1 MFGYMVNRNKF
12 IILNI
17 FFIMQFI
24 LLNFVPVRAQVI
36 ENEVQDNYI
45 VGLNNDNIPLENLKN
60 NVENSKN
67 VDQLKDYKEID
78 SLQTDNNTL
87 NGSTKELK
95 EKDLKNNMNETNI
108 DESDLKKNDEIL
120 NQTQIDK
127 SDDFLPKDDVDIIK
141 SEDIIIKKKLQDIIS
156 FNGRL
161 KWCIET
167 NKNGKSTDIKIIEDL
182 KAADKLQEEYSC
194 AVEDQNVIYG
204 FMGAISIYK
213 LDKNGKIVAKIFDFK
228 KDNNQYVAID
238 QDTNEEIKYS
248 VDNDNNMVTFELP
261 ENSNDYVIYYYTDF
275 KDKLDN
281 KEYTQQDKYKKYFAS
296 NIFKNFKIRDTKIKG
311 SHMEDQV
318 YNYFKENNDE
328 WPILKST
335 LLRTKCIEYDYSN
348 KIYKYEVKINHDKI
362 KIITPVVESIISSK
376 LRFTPVENNGIK
388 DYSKTIIY
396 DNGTKKVVDVVGENR
411 LKYCYDKDIENEHTI
426 LYTVEINPKY
436 YGDIFND
443 YSEMTS
449 AEIIGENKTILESDS
464 LYGKV
469 YNSEGK
475 EGYGFEWITNSEF
488 YFDDNLVKDIRKEN
502 ISKNGVYNNDS
513 IEWTIAINNNAIPLI
528 ENFTGKMTGYDNIY
542 KNLKIDEETL
552 KLKECSINKDGKISE
567 IKNIVLQ
574 QGQDYV
580 YDGETNELKI
590 YTDNLN
596 KTDKIRPYILKF
608 TTLLINKEVNKIE
621 NKVELIARTDDPN
634 VSKRYV
640 AETEVILNNNEN
652 EGTINN
658 EKIKLKVL
666 EEGSNNPIEGSKF
679 IIINEDGN
687 QMGDILI
694 TDKNGEII
702 LDKPDVNLNY
712 SIKQCSTINGYLISN
727 EIISLSQL
735 TAENGF
741 QWDKDNSCYTYTVYN
756 PKEIEK
762 EEIESYDTGNIK
774 ILVVDENGE
783 TIKNAKFGIYGVDD
797 KLIVSGET
805 NNEGIINFSKILAGI
820 YYIREIDIPS
830 SYERNDYESN
840 IELKK
845 DDDLNIKIVYKKVLN
860 KEEEKKNNSNNHLH
874 TNENVN
880 INEKSNIHEIMNDN
894 IDEITDSLHEGYNNE
909 NDSTE
914 INLYSNSDFSFDDNI
929 IEEDDTIFNYEDGG
943 LCEVTEEVFNRC
955 ENQISKNN
963 INESVDKGIQLEV
976 KTQKDNASVNDW
988 MGDKAVDIAEN
999 NKNAFINKDGLPDR
1013 ILFAFLSILL
1023 TVVLLILKKKYTNKS
1038 L

>member
-141 SEDIIIKKKLQDIIS
+141 SEDIIIKKKLQDIKS

-311 SHMEDQV
+311 SHMEDQGA
-318 YNYFKENNDE
+318 
-328 WPILKST
+328 ILKST

-475 EGYGFEWITNSEF
+475 EGY
-488 YFDDNLVKDIRKEN
+488 KKRKH
-502 ISKNGVYNNDS
+502 I
-513 IEWTIAINNNAIPLI
+513 
-528 ENFTGKMTGYDNIY
+528 
-542 KNLKIDEETL
+542 
-552 KLKECSINKDGKISE
+552 
-567 IKNIVLQ
+567 
-574 QGQDYV
+574 
-580 YDGETNELKI
+580 
-590 YTDNLN
+590 
-596 KTDKIRPYILKF
+596 
-608 TTLLINKEVNKIE
+608 
-621 NKVELIARTDDPN
+621 
-634 VSKRYV
+634 
-640 AETEVILNNNEN
+640 
-652 EGTINN
+652 
-658 EKIKLKVL
+658 
-666 EEGSNNPIEGSKF
+666 
-679 IIINEDGN
+679 
-687 QMGDILI
+687 
-694 TDKNGEII
+694 
-702 LDKPDVNLNY
+702 
-712 SIKQCSTINGYLISN
+712 
-727 EIISLSQL
+727 
-735 TAENGF
+735 
-741 QWDKDNSCYTYTVYN
+741 
-756 PKEIEK
+756 
-762 EEIESYDTGNIK
+762 
-774 ILVVDENGE
+774 
-783 TIKNAKFGIYGVDD
+783 
-797 KLIVSGET
+797 
-805 NNEGIINFSKILAGI
+805 
-820 YYIREIDIPS
+820 
-830 SYERNDYESN
+830 
-840 IELKK
+840 
-845 DDDLNIKIVYKKVLN
+845 
-860 KEEEKKNNSNNHLH
+860 
-874 TNENVN
+874 
-880 INEKSNIHEIMNDN
+880 
-894 IDEITDSLHEGYNNE
+894 
-909 NDSTE
+909 
-914 INLYSNSDFSFDDNI
+914 
-929 IEEDDTIFNYEDGG
+929 
-943 LCEVTEEVFNRC
+943 
-955 ENQISKNN
+955 
-963 INESVDKGIQLEV
+963 
-976 KTQKDNASVNDW
+976 
-988 MGDKAVDIAEN
+988 
-999 NKNAFINKDGLPDR
+999 
-1013 ILFAFLSILL
+1013 
-1023 TVVLLILKKKYTNKS
+1023 
-1038 L
+1038 